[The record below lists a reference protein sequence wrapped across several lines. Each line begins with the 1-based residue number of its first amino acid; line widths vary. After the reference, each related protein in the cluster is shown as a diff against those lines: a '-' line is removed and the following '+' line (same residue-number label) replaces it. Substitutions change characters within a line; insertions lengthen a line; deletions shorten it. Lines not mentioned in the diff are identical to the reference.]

1 MKSFINYIQEAL
13 IKKNTKLKKPMSEK
27 EILKYVLTVWG
38 FSDVDNYDPSDTS
51 EIQCVEAIK
60 VWISTYD
67 IGNIKGAYYGGD
79 SASKGYFSS
88 LQEHVEKN
96 LGKEVLKTF
105 KYKPGLTIDNI
116 DIWKNYDNKIKLK
129 GMDIYIVYNSK
140 TIAIITN
147 GSYREGRVVEA

>member
-1 MKSFINYIQEAL
+1 MKSINNYIQEAL

-27 EILKYVLTVWG
+27 EILKYILIVWG

-51 EIQCVEAIK
+51 ERQCVEGIK
-60 VWISTYD
+60 VWISTYN

-79 SASKGYFSS
+79 NASESYFNA
-88 LQEHVEKN
+88 LQEHVKKK
-96 LGKEVLKTF
+96 LGKEALKTF

-116 DIWKNYDNKIKLK
+116 DINKNYDNKIKLR

-147 GSYREGRVVEA
+147 GRYREARVVEV